1 LADTADIAKPTSE
14 SKKPSSPAAVLSDLD
29 DGLSMGQKLFFL
41 GVIVG
46 ICALFLRSRG
56 GTVTENLKVKSMA

>member
-1 LADTADIAKPTSE
+1 MADIADIAKPTSE
-14 SKKPSSPAAVLSDLD
+14 SKKQSIPAAVHSDLD

-46 ICALFLRSRG
+46 LCALFLRSRG
-56 GTVTENLKVKSMA
+56 GNGADGLKVKSMA